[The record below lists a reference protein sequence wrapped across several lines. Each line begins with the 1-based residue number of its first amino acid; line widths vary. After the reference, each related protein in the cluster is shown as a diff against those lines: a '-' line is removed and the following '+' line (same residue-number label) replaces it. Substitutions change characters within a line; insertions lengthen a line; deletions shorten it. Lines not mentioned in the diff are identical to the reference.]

1 MRNICM
7 KERNIYIFIYILYIL
22 YIYIIYIYILY
33 IYISLFH
40 VYVYEREQ
48 YMYVENHKV

>member
-1 MRNICM
+1 MAHGLLKLCDSLHTYIALFHIHIH
-7 KERNIYIFIYILYIL
+7 EREK
-22 YIYIIYIYILY
+22 Y

>member
-1 MRNICM
+1 MLRDIYEKYM
-7 KERNIYIFIYILYIL
+7 YEREK
-22 YIYIIYIYILY
+22 Y